1 MLKKFLIP
9 VVLMAAAGAAYLNL
23 MPGSEPA
30 GQKPG
35 ARPVEVE
42 TGLVSAV
49 ELPQHLALVA
59 NLEAWQ
65 AVTIA
70 PEVSGRL
77 VRLMVESGD
86 TVTQGQVLARLD
98 DRQQTAQRDEARA
111 YLAEARRL
119 LAERHRLADRGAISA
134 SELAAQEA
142 EVAMAQARLDSAEAE
157 LGKRTLL
164 APFDGVV
171 GLVSHAPGAQ
181 VASGEALMTL
191 DQLDRLRLD
200 LAVPQRYL
208 AALRSGQ
215 QVKAHIDAYPQLA
228 FDGTLVALDSRVNP
242 NDMTVA
248 ARFAFDNRE
257 GRLKPGMLS
266 RIDFA
271 LPTEVRPVIPVQAME
286 YSGSDRFV
294 YVVDDNNVAHRTLIE
309 PGVRQGN
316 AVAVESGLEVGTRI
330 VVKGLVS
337 IKDGSTVH
345 EVGTALAAGPGAS
358 SEVAR

>member
-1 MLKKFLIP
+1 MSKKF
-9 VVLMAAAGAAYLNL
+9 VVPLVLFAAAAAAYLTL
-23 MPGSEPA
+23 APSDEKSA
-30 GQKPG
+30 AKPG

-42 TGLVSAV
+42 TANVAAL
-49 ELPQHLALVA
+49 ELPQQLALVA

-77 VRLMVESGD
+77 VGLMVDSGD
-86 TVTQGQVLARLD
+86 RVQRGQVLARLD
-98 DRQQTAQRDEARA
+98 NLQQTAQRDEAKA
-111 YLAEARRL
+111 YLVEAQRQ
-119 LAERHRLADRGAISA
+119 LAERTRLADKGAISA

-142 EVAMAQARLDSAEAE
+142 EVAMAQARLASAEAE
-157 LGKRTLL
+157 LDKRTLL

-181 VASGEALMTL
+181 VVSGEALMTL
-191 DQLDRLRLD
+191 DELDRLRLD

-208 AALRSGQ
+208 ATLAAGQ
-215 QVKAHIDAYPQLA
+215 SVQAQIDAWPGRA
-228 FDGTLVALDSRVNP
+228 FAGQLVAVDSRVNA

-248 ARFAFDNRE
+248 ARFQFDNQDE
-257 GRLKPGMLS
+257 RLKPGMLT

-271 LPTEVRPVIPVQAME
+271 LPAEVKPVIPVQAME

-294 YVVDDNNVAHRTLIE
+294 YTVDEDNIAHRTLIE
-309 PGVRQGN
+309 PGIRQGN
-316 AVAVESGLEVGTRI
+316 TIAVNGGLDVGQRI

-345 EVGTALAAGPGAS
+345 EAGVGQMG
-358 SEVAR
+358 EVAR

>member
-1 MLKKFLIP
+1 MLKKLFLP
-9 VVLMAAAGAAYLNL
+9 AVLVAAAGAAYLTL
-23 MPGSEPA
+23 SPGAAEP
-30 GQKPG
+30 GKKPG

-42 TGLVSAV
+42 TGIVAAL

-77 VRLMVESGD
+77 VRLMVDSGD
-86 TVTQGQVLARLD
+86 VVERGQVLARLD
-98 DRQQTAQRDEARA
+98 DLQQVAQRDEAKA
-111 YLAEARRL
+111 YLAEAKRL
-119 LAERHRLADRGAISA
+119 LAERVRLADKGAISA

-142 EVAMAQARLDSAEAE
+142 EVAMATARLNSAEAE
-157 LGKRTLL
+157 LSKRTLR

-181 VASGEALMTL
+181 VVSGEALMTL
-191 DQLDRLRLD
+191 DELDRLRLD

-208 AALRSGQ
+208 AALQSGQ
-215 QVKAHIDAYPQLA
+215 QVTARIDAYPNVG
-228 FDGTLVALDSRVNP
+228 FDGTLVALDSRVNA

-248 ARFAFDNRE
+248 ARFAFDNAD
-257 GRLKPGMLS
+257 GQLKPGMLS

-271 LPTEVRPVIPVQAME
+271 LPTEVRPVVPVQAME
-286 YSGSDRFV
+286 YSGSDRYV
-294 YVVDDNNVAHRTLIE
+294 YTVDEDNVAHRVLIE

-316 AVAVESGLEVGTRI
+316 TVAVESGLEVGTRI

-345 EVGTALAAGPGAS
+345 EVSTETASNNGAGN
-358 SEVAR
+358 EVAR

>member
-1 MLKKFLIP
+1 MIKKFLVP
-9 VVLMAAAGAAYLNL
+9 VVVLAAAGAAYLNL
-23 MPGSEPA
+23 ASA
-30 GQKPG
+30 GADAGKKPG

-42 TGLVSAV
+42 TGTVAAL

-77 VRLMVESGD
+77 VALMVDSGD
-86 TVTQGQVLARLD
+86 KVKQGQVLARLD
-98 DRQQTAQRDEARA
+98 DLQQTAQRDEARA
-111 YLAEARRL
+111 YLAEAKRL
-119 LAERHRLADRGAISA
+119 LAERRRLADKGAISA

-142 EVAMAQARLDSAEAE
+142 EVAMADARLASAEAE
-157 LGKRTLL
+157 LAKRTLR

-181 VASGEALMTL
+181 VVSGEALMTL
-191 DQLDRLRLD
+191 DELNRLRLD

-208 AALRSGQ
+208 AALQPGQ
-215 QVKAHIDAYPQLA
+215 QVSARIDAYPELG
-228 FDGTLVALDSRVNP
+228 FDGTLVALDSRVNA

-248 ARFAFDNRE
+248 ARFAFDNRD
-257 GRLKPGMLS
+257 GYLKPGMLS

-294 YVVDDNNVAHRTLIE
+294 YIVDDNNVAHRTLIE

-316 AVAVESGLEVGTRI
+316 TVAVESGLEVGARI

-345 EVGTALAAGPGAS
+345 EVAAAPERGNTQ
-358 SEVAR
+358 EVAR

>member
-9 VVLMAAAGAAYLNL
+9 VILIAAAGAVYLNL
-23 MPGSEPA
+23 SSGSDSAGNKPGS
-30 GQKPG
+30 
-35 ARPVEVE
+35 RPVEVE
-42 TGLVSAV
+42 TGTVTAV

-77 VRLMVESGD
+77 VRLLVESGD
-86 TVTQGQVLARLD
+86 TVKQGQVLARLD
-98 DRQQTAQRDEARA
+98 DLQQIAQRDEARA
-111 YLAEARRL
+111 YLAEAKRL
-119 LAERHRLADRGAISA
+119 LAERSRLADKGAISA

-142 EVAMAQARLDSAEAE
+142 EVAMAQARLSSAEAE
-157 LGKRTLL
+157 LAKRTLQ

-181 VASGEALMTL
+181 VVSGEALMTL
-191 DQLDRLRLD
+191 DHLDRLRLD

-208 AALRSGQ
+208 AALASGQ
-215 QVKAHIDAYPQLA
+215 QVKARIDAYPDFA
-228 FDGTLVALDSRVNP
+228 FDGTLVALDSRVNR

-248 ARFAFDNRE
+248 ARFAFDNHD
-257 GRLKPGMLS
+257 GHLKPGMLS

-271 LPTEVRPVIPVQAME
+271 LPTQVRPVVPVQAME

-294 YVVDDNNVAHRTLIE
+294 YVVDENNIAHRTLIE

-316 AVAVESGLEVGTRI
+316 TVAVESGLEVGTRI

-345 EVGTALAAGPGAS
+345 EVGTARAKGQGNAG
-358 SEVAR
+358 EVSR